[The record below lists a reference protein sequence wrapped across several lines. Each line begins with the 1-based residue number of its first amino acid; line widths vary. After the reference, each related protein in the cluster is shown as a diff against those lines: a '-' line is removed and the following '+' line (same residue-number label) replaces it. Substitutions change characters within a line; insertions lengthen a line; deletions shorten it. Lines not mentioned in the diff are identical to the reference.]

1 MCPQLTPKPGLK
13 TMIEKI
19 MIKFYMKIKQLGM
32 NLKKKSIKKTNET
45 ERNYNEKNEDQIKK
59 IRYEI
64 EKKINLKKR

>member
-1 MCPQLTPKPGLK
+1 
-13 TMIEKI
+13 
-19 MIKFYMKIKQLGM
+19 M
-32 NLKKKSIKKTNET
+32 NLKKKSIKKINET

>member
-1 MCPQLTPKPGLK
+1 
-13 TMIEKI
+13 
-19 MIKFYMKIKQLGM
+19 MKIKQLGM